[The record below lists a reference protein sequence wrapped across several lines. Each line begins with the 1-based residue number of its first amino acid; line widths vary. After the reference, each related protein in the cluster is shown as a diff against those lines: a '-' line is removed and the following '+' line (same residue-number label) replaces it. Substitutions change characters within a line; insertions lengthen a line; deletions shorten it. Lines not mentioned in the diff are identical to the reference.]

1 MSCAPAINLQRN
13 SLRKFSMP
21 LDWMVSYSLA
31 DVNRLYKNRFQNF
44 MELIN
49 LQILDETHF
58 FWRMEYQSILIG
70 TKMH

>member
-1 MSCAPAINLQRN
+1 
-13 SLRKFSMP
+13 MP